1 MPGYHLLLSR
11 QAHRYI
17 TSLSKQKAK
26 RITQEIGDLRNYPF
40 FIMHHDIAKL
50 KGRKNYYRIR
60 VGDLR
65 IIFRVFEEEK
75 EIYIEKIDHRSK
87 IYK

>member
-1 MPGYHLLLSR
+1 MPGYYLLLSR

-17 TSLSKQKAK
+17 TGLSKQKAK
-26 RITQEIGDLRNYPF
+26 RITQEIGDLRYYPF
-40 FIMHHDIAKL
+40 FTMHHDIAKL

>member
-1 MPGYHLLLSR
+1 MPGYSLFLSK
-11 QAHRYI
+11 QAYKFI

-26 RITQEIGDLRNYPF
+26 RITQEISDFRNYPF
-40 FIMHHDIAKL
+40 FTMHHDIAKL
-50 KGRKNYYRIR
+50 KGKKGYYRIR

-65 IIFRVFEEEK
+65 IIFKVFEEEK
-75 EIYIEKIDHRSK
+75 DIYIEKIDYRSK